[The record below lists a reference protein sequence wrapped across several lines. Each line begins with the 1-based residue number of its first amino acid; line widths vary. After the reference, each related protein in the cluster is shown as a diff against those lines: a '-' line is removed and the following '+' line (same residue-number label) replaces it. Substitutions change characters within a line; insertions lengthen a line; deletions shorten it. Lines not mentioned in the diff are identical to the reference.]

1 MKMKSLFVLLLAV
14 ASTAVEAQISVPQLK
29 AINFEQ
35 VADSYNTYNDSREAM
50 TFVSGFSLEG
60 DAKLIEKNPVE
71 VLFNPVSGT
80 ERQDCKLLRW
90 DPVLRV
96 WVKFQG
102 NQLRTIKEQTTP
114 YWSAS
119 VAAPG
124 VYALMKEND
133 LKGATRLVV
142 PDGYRAE
149 SWKYVQ
155 SSAGIVCEGHKPG
168 HELLIPLPSIS
179 PLATVSMQL
188 RKRGEPVTNVAS
200 VPVGK
205 LVKGLWKDAAMT
217 EATFDMSLALK

>member
-29 AINFEQ
+29 AISFQQ

-50 TFVSGFSLEG
+50 TFVSGFLLEG
-60 DAKLIEKNPVE
+60 DAKLLEKNPVE

-124 VYALMKEND
+124 IYALMKEND
-133 LKGATRLVV
+133 LKGVTRLIV

-149 SWKYVQ
+149 NWKYVQ

-168 HELLIPLPSIS
+168 HELLIPLPSVS
-179 PLATVSMQL
+179 PLATVTMQL
-188 RKRGEPVTNVAS
+188 RKKGEPVMNVAA

-205 LVKGLWKDAAMT
+205 LVKGLWKDAAIT

>member
-1 MKMKSLFVLLLAV
+1 MKMKILFVLLLAFAPTV
-14 ASTAVEAQISVPQLK
+14 VEAQISVPQLK
-29 AINFEQ
+29 AISFQQ

-80 ERQDCKLLRW
+80 ERQECKLLRW

-124 VYALMKEND
+124 IYALMKEND
-133 LKGATRLVV
+133 LRGATRLVV

-188 RKRGEPVTNVAS
+188 RKRGEPLTNVSS

-205 LVKGLWKDAAMT
+205 LVKGLWKDAAIT
-217 EATFDMSLALK
+217 EATFDMSLASK

>member
-1 MKMKSLFVLLLAV
+1 MKMKSLFVLLLTV
-14 ASTAVEAQISVPQLK
+14 ASTAAEAQISVPQLN
-29 AINFEQ
+29 AINFQQ

-60 DAKLIEKNPVE
+60 DAKLIGMNPVE
-71 VLFNPVSGT
+71 VLFNPVSGA

-124 VYALMKEND
+124 MYALMKEND
-133 LKGATRLVV
+133 LKGATRLIVT
-142 PDGYRAE
+142 DGYRAE

-155 SSAGIVCEGHKPG
+155 SSAGMVCEGHKPG
-168 HELLIPLPSIS
+168 YELLIPLPSIS

-188 RKRGEPVTNVAS
+188 RKMGEPVMNVAA

-205 LVKGLWKDAAMT
+205 LVKGLWKDAAIT
-217 EATFDMSLALK
+217 DATFDMSLASK